1 MKKKVLHL
9 VCNAHIDPVWQW
21 DWNEGVTAALA
32 TFWSAAELAEEF
44 DYIFCHNEA
53 LLYEYIEKYAPD
65 LFEKIRVFA
74 TAGKWHVTGGW
85 YLQPTAICRAERP
98 LYGRLCSGKNISKKN
113 SEKNRPPRSITI
125 LSGIREAWCRFWRNA
140 DTTAMFSAARSKT

>member
-21 DWNEGVTAALA
+21 DWNEGATAALA

-65 LFEKIRVFA
+65 LFEKIRVLA
-74 TAGKWHVTGGW
+74 AAGKWHVTGGW
-85 YLQPTAICRAERP
+85 YLQPDCDLP
-98 LYGRLCSGKNISKKN
+98 SGEAFIRTIMLGKKYFK
-113 SEKNRPPRSITI
+113 ENRPDD
-125 LSGIREAWCRFWRNA
+125 AVVK
-140 DTTAMFSAARSKT
+140 SALPK